1 MKAKAIVGIA
11 LVVLL
16 VVLLVQN
23 TAVVT
28 YRLLFWTISL
38 SQIVL
43 VPLIAVL
50 GFVIGY
56 IAGSMRRRRKGA

>member
-1 MKAKAIVGIA
+1 MNTKVVVGIVLLA
-11 LVVLL
+11 LL

-28 YRLLFWTISL
+28 YRLLFWTVSL
-38 SQIVL
+38 SQVVL
-43 VPLIAVL
+43 VPLIAIL

-56 IAGSMRRRRKGA
+56 IAGSIRRRRKSA

>member
-1 MKAKAIVGIA
+1 MKAKVIVGIA

-16 VVLLVQN
+16 AVLLVQN

-28 YRLLFWTISL
+28 YRLLFWTVSL

-43 VPLIAVL
+43 VPLIAIL
-50 GFVIGY
+50 GFGVGY
-56 IAGSMRRRRKGA
+56 IAGSIRRRRKSA

>member
-16 VVLLVQN
+16 VLLLVQN

-38 SQIVL
+38 SQVVL
-43 VPLIAVL
+43 VPLIAIL

-56 IAGSMRRRRKGA
+56 IAGSIRRRGKSA